1 MSLLFEKIKKKKKNR
16 RGKKRKPAKINVE
29 RNFIIAHVSD
39 HFRIEGGAL
48 PTYRAGDRGVASGR
62 AAARAQSSRT
72 VTWL

>member
-1 MSLLFEKIKKKKKNR
+1 MRNKKIDVKKMVK
-16 RGKKRKPAKINVE
+16 VHVQ
-29 RNFIIAHVSD
+29 RNFIIAHVSG
-39 HFRIEGGAL
+39 HFSIEGGAL